1 MALFKPKSAMTGSGN
16 NKYMGICE
24 MGIVSFTDKSAD
36 FDWADVFIVAEVAI
50 KESDYTREIRIRGS
64 FDRDAKGNIEG
75 GSVLNR
81 MYKFFGDIG
90 CTAGVNI
97 KGKWETEDGTAIKD
111 IVKYLTDNHL
121 SSVIPGTNPSYDHV
135 GYVYKEENKKT
146 GKAYNTVHYRL
157 FPNNSTGRV
166 DLAGHVKWM
175 KTNGYIK
182 EATATAPV
190 PTPSNN
196 GVELPTAVEDVL

>member
-90 CTAGVNI
+90 CSAGVNV
-97 KGKWETEDGTAIKD
+97 KGQWETEDGTAIKD

-121 SSVIPGTNPSYDHV
+121 SSVIPGTNPAYDFV
-135 GYVYKEENKKT
+135 GYVYKEKPKKAGDKAWTKVYPKIYANTSEGKSKLESDIKWLKEKGYLKEFT
-146 GKAYNTVHYRL
+146 GEPEA
-157 FPNNSTGRV
+157 
-166 DLAGHVKWM
+166 
-175 KTNGYIK
+175 NG
-182 EATATAPV
+182 
-190 PTPSNN
+190 SNEIDDMHTMSN
-196 GVELPTAVEDVL
+196 L

>member
-1 MALFKPKSAMTGSGN
+1 MALFKPKGAMNDSGN
-16 NKYMGICE
+16 KFMGVCE

-50 KESDYTREIRIRGS
+50 KDSEYNREIKIRGS
-64 FDRDAKGNIEG
+64 FDKDPNGNITG

-90 CTAGVNI
+90 CSAGVNV
-97 KGKWETEDGTAIKD
+97 KGGWEAEDGTPIKD
-111 IVKYLTDNHL
+111 IAKYLNDNHAGNPL
-121 SSVIPGTNPSYDHV
+121 PGTDVDLTHV

-157 FPNNSTGRV
+157 FENNSTGKV
-166 DLAGHVKWM
+166 DLASHVKWM
-175 KTNGYIK
+175 KTNGYLK
-182 EATATAPV
+182 EATNIPAKPMQNTA
-190 PTPSNN
+190 
-196 GVELPTAVEDVL
+196 LPASVEDAL

>member
-1 MALFKPKSAMTGSGN
+1 MALFKPKGMTSGSGG

-36 FDWADVFIVAEVAI
+36 FDWADIFIVAEVAI
-50 KESDYTREIRIRGS
+50 KESDYNREIKIRGS
-64 FDRDAKGNIEG
+64 FDKDAKGNIEG

-90 CTAGVNI
+90 CSAGINV
-97 KGKWETEDGTAIKD
+97 KGGWETEDGTAIKD
-111 IVKYLTDNHL
+111 IAKYLTDNHL
-121 SSVIPGTNPSYDHV
+121 SSVIPGTNPSYDFV
-135 GYVYKEENKKT
+135 GYVYKEANKKT

-157 FPNNSTGRV
+157 FPSNSAGNV
-166 DLAGHVKWM
+166 DLASHVKWM

-182 EATATAPV
+182 EADPATLAKPAN
-190 PTPSNN
+190 TTT
-196 GVELPTAVEDVL
+196 LPESVEDAL